1 MVKHNWITGGTAGE
15 IAGAVERGVRSG
27 KVQPNQPLPT
37 VRELARALR
46 VSPAT
51 VAAAYRQLRIRGLV
65 SGHGRQGTRV
75 AAAPVTRLL
84 GELPDLPDGTV
95 DLATGNPDPALL
107 PSLEGAAHVL
117 SRASALYGEQPQ
129 LPELVAFAAAEFE
142 ADGVPGHSISVIGGA
157 LDGVDRLLREHARAG
172 DRVAVED
179 PAFPGIVALLA
190 ASGLVPVPV
199 AVDDE
204 GPRGDVLEMALRQ
217 GCAAVVLTPRAQ
229 NPTGAALSSQR
240 SMELRRLLRRFP
252 DVLLV
257 ENDDAGPVAGVPA
270 ATLVDRSRDRWSVI
284 RSTSKFLGPDLRL
297 AVMAADELTTARVQ
311 ARQAVGARWVS
322 HILQRLALALWSD
335 PAGGRR
341 VARAADVY
349 GARRTAFLDAL
360 RLHGIA
366 ARGRTG
372 FNVWIP
378 VREEART
385 VRGLAD
391 CGWAVA
397 AGERFRIATAPAIR
411 VTTSTLTPMDAER
424 LAADLATVLRPARA
438 VSA

>member
-1 MVKHNWITGGTAGE
+1 LKQTWISGGTAGE
-15 IAGAVERGVRSG
+15 IASAVERGVRSG
-27 KVQPNQPLPT
+27 KASHNQPLPT

-51 VAAAYRQLRIRGLV
+51 VAAAYRQLRDRGLV

-75 AAAPVTRLL
+75 AAAPVACLL

-117 SRASALYGEQPQ
+117 SRASALYGEHPQ

-157 LDGVDRLLREHARAG
+157 LDGIDRVLREHARPG

-179 PAFPGIVALLA
+179 PAFPGIVGLLT

-204 GPRGDVLEMALRQ
+204 GPRSDVFEMALRQ
-217 GCAAVVLTPRAQ
+217 RCAAVILTPRAQ
-229 NPTGAALSSQR
+229 NPTGAALSAHR
-240 SMELRRLLRRFP
+240 STELRRVLRRFP

-257 ENDDAGPVAGVPA
+257 EHDDAGPVAGVGA

-349 GARRTAFLDAL
+349 GARRTAVLDAL
-360 RLHGIA
+360 RSHGIA
-366 ARGRTG
+366 AHGRTG

-391 CGWAVA
+391 RGWAVA
-397 AGERFRIATAPAIR
+397 AGERFRIAAAPAIR
-411 VTTSTLTPMDAER
+411 VTTSTLTPMDAAR